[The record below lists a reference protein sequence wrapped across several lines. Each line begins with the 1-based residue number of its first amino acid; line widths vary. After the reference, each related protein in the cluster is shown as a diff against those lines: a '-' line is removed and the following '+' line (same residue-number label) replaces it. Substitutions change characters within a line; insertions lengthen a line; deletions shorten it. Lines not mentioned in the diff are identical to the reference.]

1 MPPPFNC
8 PDCIYK
14 LMLRCWQDD
23 RVLRP
28 TFAEIV
34 QILEEFSHFTD
45 ELRKVPKIQE
55 LLPINPRSP
64 SRIQLT
70 TTRSFLNQ
78 LNLEHYAD
86 VFEKCGLGNLSNCF
100 QLEAKDLTYSLNIQS
115 QHDQNKI
122 LDEISRI
129 SLVYQNSLNTQ
140 ESYISY
146 NNKLFETNLNHSLI
160 SDSVLSDTIN
170 QQVQATS
177 IFQLIRTNT
186 SSQKPQFSNTND
198 LLMLAAS
205 PISHNFNQG
214 QTQGLSRGF
223 LV

>member
-1 MPPPFNC
+1 
-8 PDCIYK
+8 
-14 LMLRCWQDD
+14 MLRCWQDD

-28 TFAEIV
+28 TFTEIV

-70 TTRSFLNQ
+70 TTRSFLHQ
-78 LNLEHYAD
+78 LNLEHYAE

-100 QLEAKDLTYSLNIQS
+100 QLEAKDLTYSLNIHS

-122 LDEISRI
+122 LDEINRI

-146 NNKLFETNLNHSLI
+146 NNKLFENNLNHSLI
-160 SDSVLSDTIN
+160 SDSILSEN
-170 QQVQATS
+170 NLNQQQVQATS
-177 IFQLIRTNT
+177 IFQLIRTNST
-186 SSQKPQFSNTND
+186 NKKPQFTNTND
-198 LLMLAAS
+198 LLMFAAS
-205 PISHNFNQG
+205 PISHNFNQS
-214 QTQGLSRGF
+214 QPQGLSRGF